1 MVNAVA
7 CYTKVLQIKHSGLTK
22 ASLPVLLSKIFYT
35 ESLMSFLNLEGKKFL
50 VLGVANRKSV
60 AWLIAKTLETE
71 GAEVIYSVRSQE
83 RKDQLSSKL
92 LKDRQIEICDV
103 ESQDHINTLAQNFK
117 NAGTE
122 LDGIVHSIAFA
133 NYSEGLKPFHE
144 TVRKDFLQAV
154 DISCFSLIAVT
165 NALKPVLKNDASI
178 VTISISTTRMASENY
193 GYMGPVK
200 AALDSTVAFLNKS
213 LSEET
218 KIRVNAVG
226 ASLLKT
232 SASAGI
238 PNYVNSYMFAEK
250 VIPRKEALKTDE
262 AANTAVFLLSDK
274 SSGIVAQTIV
284 VDAGMSINYFDKNII
299 NKVME

>member
-1 MVNAVA
+1 
-7 CYTKVLQIKHSGLTK
+7 
-22 ASLPVLLSKIFYT
+22 
-35 ESLMSFLNLEGKKFL
+35 MSFLNIEGKKFL

-60 AWLIAKTLETE
+60 AWLIAKALEDE
-71 GAEVIYSVRSQE
+71 GAEVIYSVRSTA
-83 RKDQLSSKL
+83 RKEQLEKKL
-92 LKDRQIEICDV
+92 LKGRQIEICDV
-103 ESQDHINTLAQNFK
+103 ESQEDINALAKSFK
-117 NAGTE
+117 DANIT

-165 NALKPVLKNDASI
+165 NALKPVLKEDASI

-213 LSEET
+213 LSEDS

-250 VIPRKEALKTDE
+250 VIPRNEALKTEE

-274 SSGIVAQTIV
+274 SSGIVAQTII